1 MTAMLADQDRD
12 RRQLRDLTPPG
23 PPGRHP
29 LLSGEVITA
38 APAAFR
44 IVVDELVD
52 QILALERTTRALM
65 PGLAAGRTPL
75 GIACQQLLRLRPRL
89 RSPLLTRLRR
99 IL

>member
-65 PGLAAGRTPL
+65 PGLAAGRS
-75 GIACQQLLRLRPRL
+75 
-89 RSPLLTRLRR
+89 RSASRANSSFAFARASARR
-99 IL
+99 C